1 MWGAQ
6 VSQQFRVQPNCKYV
20 LRVTAKKVGSGV
32 GYVTIQDGAH
42 HRETLTFNACDYD
55 VNDNSYITK
64 ELVFF
69 KKTEHMWVEVSKTES
84 TFHIDSIEFIETQ
97 E

>member
-1 MWGAQ
+1 M
-6 VSQQFRVQPNCKYV
+6 
-20 LRVTAKKVGSGV
+20 TAKKVGNGD

-55 VNDNSYITK
+55 VNGTHVNDNSYITK
-64 ELVFF
+64 ELVFYP
-69 KKTEHMWVEVSKTES
+69 KTEHMWVEVSETEG
-84 TFHIDSIEFIETQ
+84 TFYIDSIEFIETQ